1 VATPT
6 ASLTAPPSAER
17 RSIGPDRLEA
27 LLVALVA
34 GLDPG
39 PAIPGHGRRYQRLD
53 VGSELD
59 GAVDAWLIAW
69 PGGTGLGMHDHQG
82 SDAVLAV
89 LEGSLRERYL
99 GPGGVHQRT
108 LRPGPPLRLAA
119 DHVHEV
125 VNAGRAVA
133 VHPPLLAAAAQHGL
147 PRRAGHRVRPRPD
160 LTAPP
165 SRSN

>member
-6 ASLTAPPSAER
+6 ASLSAPSSAER

-34 GLDPG
+34 GLGPG

-125 VNAGRAVA
+125 VNAGGAEA
-133 VHPPLLAAAAQHGL
+133 LSIHLYSPPL
-147 PRRAGHRVRPRPD
+147 RSTDFRDERAIEFV
-160 LTAPP
+160 LVQ
-165 SRSN
+165 S